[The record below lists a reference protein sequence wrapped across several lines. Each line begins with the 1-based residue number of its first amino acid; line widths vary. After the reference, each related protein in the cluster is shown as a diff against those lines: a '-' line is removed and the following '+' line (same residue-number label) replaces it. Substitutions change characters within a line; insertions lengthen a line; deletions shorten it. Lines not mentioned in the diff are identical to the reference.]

1 MLGCSCSTRD
11 LWSLL
16 HHLGSLIVA
25 CKLLVMACGI
35 YFLDQGPAALGAHS
49 LSHWTTREV
58 SSLSSWFLFAP
69 TATTLTQDVII
80 SCRDQCNSFL
90 TGCLAPFSS
99 ASSHL
104 LIYRSD
110 QHSLQSKTLQCL
122 LIVSKLLQFSSV
134 AQSCLTLWDPVD
146 CSMPGFP
153 VHHQFPELTQ
163 IHVHWIGDA
172 IQPSHPLSSLL
183 LLPSIF
189 PRIRVF
195 SNESVLRIRWPKY
208 WSSSFSISPSNE
220 YSGLISFRIDGF
232 DLFAVQGTLKSLES
246 PLELKGTWKF
256 LKGRKRT
263 GIHIHYWVP
272 FQPHFL
278 LAGFPFPHSPPLIIL
293 AFLVF
298 LECTEVS
305 LQHWP

>member
-1 MLGCSCSTRD
+1 MSD
-11 LWSLL
+11 SLRP
-16 HHLGSLIVA
+16 
-25 CKLLVMACGI
+25 CGLQHARLPCPSPI
-35 YFLDQGPAALGAHS
+35 PGAYS
-49 LSHWTTREV
+49 
-58 SSLSSWFLFAP
+58 
-69 TATTLTQDVII
+69 
-80 SCRDQCNSFL
+80 NSFPL
-90 TGCLAPFSS
+90 NRWCHTTIS
-99 ASSHL
+99 
-104 LIYRSD
+104 
-110 QHSLQSKTLQCL
+110 
-122 LIVSKLLQFSSV
+122 SSV
-134 AQSCLTLWDPVD
+134 
-146 CSMPGFP
+146 
-153 VHHQFPELTQ
+153 
-163 IHVHWIGDA
+163 I
-172 IQPSHPLSSLL
+172 
-183 LLPSIF
+183 PSIF

-195 SNESVLRIRWPKY
+195 SNESVLCIRWPKY

-232 DLFAVQGTLKSLES
+232 DLFAVQGTLRSLES

-256 LKGRKRT
+256 LKGRKQT